1 MNSLHDFEQG
11 NARYLAERGEKHEL
25 PAPPAKR
32 LAIVSCM
39 DARIDVVAQLGL
51 TEGDAHIIRNSGGSA
66 REAIRSLIVSQRY
79 LNTREIAVFH
89 HTDCGML
96 KVTTPE
102 LRKTLKDTDP
112 SSDAIATAADSMD
125 FLEFTDLDG
134 SVKRD
139 VDFLQH
145 HPLILRETLVSGWV
159 YHVES
164 GKIRRVA

>member
-1 MNSLHDFEQG
+1 
-11 NARYLAERGEKHEL
+11 
-25 PAPPAKR
+25 
-32 LAIVSCM
+32 
-39 DARIDVVAQLGL
+39 
-51 TEGDAHIIRNSGGSA
+51 
-66 REAIRSLIVSQRY
+66 
-79 LNTREIAVFH
+79 
-89 HTDCGML
+89 ML

-164 GKIRRVA
+164 GKVRYLRVYTETRSSLRTD